1 MNTVLKYKT
10 PLFYLLSFIFGVTL
24 SSGLLSFER
33 DGYVNVFYFLA
44 FVVVI
49 PFFIS
54 LFSLLFKRAYKVSSL
69 GGVFFSLGA
78 LFSILFIFAFKFV
91 AFGWSSTMDISA
103 DGFYHF
109 LSYFAFWKV
118 FCPKCVPS
126 LELVKLSHYPFVKDI
141 DKVVLGGWWKFLA
154 MSVFVYGVL
163 FRFLIYLF
171 SLFIKPKNI
180 EFVSKSDEEEFK
192 EVEIDF
198 ENKSEV
204 ESLKDRKFRL
214 LGYYVDMDK
223 LDIKSFDDA
232 KDIVI
237 AVKSYEPPIMDFFDY
252 LDEVMEENPTSK
264 ISLLMIGLEKPQ
276 EKDVDM
282 WIRKLNE
289 LGYKE
294 IEVLS

>member
-1 MNTVLKYKT
+1 M
-10 PLFYLLSFIFGVTL
+10 
-24 SSGLLSFER
+24 
-33 DGYVNVFYFLA
+33 
-44 FVVVI
+44 
-49 PFFIS
+49 
-54 LFSLLFKRAYKVSSL
+54 
-69 GGVFFSLGA
+69 
-78 LFSILFIFAFKFV
+78 
-91 AFGWSSTMDISA
+91 
-103 DGFYHF
+103 
-109 LSYFAFWKV
+109 
-118 FCPKCVPS
+118 
-126 LELVKLSHYPFVKDI
+126 

-171 SLFIKPKNI
+171 SLFIKPKSI

-204 ESLKDRKFRL
+204 ESLKDRKFKL
-214 LGYYVDMDK
+214 LGYYVDVDK

-289 LGYKE
+289 LGYKD
-294 IEVLS
+294 IEVLV